1 MNKKRHNEVADIMDA
16 LFALDSRA
24 RCVFAP
30 DAADD
35 AAADLLELAGDLL
48 AAYETPTGDIIVAR
62 RTPSGWAPPAEV
74 TAGYPRRNGERWERP
89 RLIVGP
95 DGVAWLFYLGQERRM
110 VFAHR
115 DLGGA
120 WGPRFDV
127 PGIHYA
133 EPFNDGSVYE
143 ERAPLASYDV
153 AVDPS
158 RSALRVALESLDAFW
173 TFPPPQTWPPD
184 TFASPGNDPD
194 LAPGNNENFPL
205 HSTHE
210 LPLGAPRARPGAS
223 VLFVDDLEVAE
234 VEGLSWSPEAAEKHE
249 DNPILLAGENA
260 WDSMSINCC
269 GATVLHYDDALHWW
283 YTAFEYPGTGAVPKP
298 EKLAENWQ
306 KFGKACYARSD
317 DGLHWV
323 KPDLGLVEYMGSRR
337 NNIVPN
343 LSRSPLILKDKTEDD
358 PERRFKSVQQ
368 FEFDSWTPRRMRY
381 HISADGFRWTTRP
394 AERRFPDLV
403 PWYFGWNSF
412 FRDDEEKNPDRRY
425 KAYGYMG
432 LGPGRR
438 ASGMAWSRDCEV
450 WHGYEE
456 NPVVHPR
463 QVSGDYIHDLIVW
476 QESGLYLGLLQVSDA
491 WHNEE
496 FEIVVSRDGYRF
508 SLVQDGHKFIA
519 RGEERAWDNGSIAG
533 CSMPIRH
540 GEEMR
545 FYYAGNN
552 CPGDGETPEMAKWDE
567 PGKQIIHG
575 GLARIGLGRY
585 AGFQVDSNTEAA
597 TLTTVPIAPTNGPT
611 LPPLAVNAR
620 VHTGGNVTAALLDAE
635 TLAPLPGCAAGDCLP
650 MDTDAVAGPI
660 RWENRLDAAMPDQP
674 FRIRFYVTGAHSKLF
689 GFSWESSG

>member
-1 MNKKRHNEVADIMDA
+1 MDA
-16 LFALDSRA
+16 LFALDPRA
-24 RCVFAP
+24 RSVFSPEALN
-30 DAADD
+30 DSV
-35 AAADLLELAGDLL
+35 ADLLELGGGFL
-48 AAYETPTGDIIVAR
+48 AAYETPEGDITVAR
-62 RTPSGWAPPAEV
+62 HGPSGWAPPAEV
-74 TAGYPRRNGERWERP
+74 TAGYRRREGGRWERP
-89 RLIVGP
+89 RLIVGA
-95 DGVAWLFYLGQERRM
+95 DGVAWLFYLSAERRM

-115 DLGGA
+115 DLGGT
-120 WGPRFDV
+120 WGPRLDV

-153 AVDPS
+153 TLDPNGNT
-158 RSALRVALESLDAFW
+158 LCVALQSLDAFW

-184 TFASPGNDPD
+184 TFASPGNDPA
-194 LAPGNNENFPL
+194 LEPGNNENFPL
-205 HSTHE
+205 HATRE
-210 LPLGAPRARPGAS
+210 LPLGAPSARPGAS
-223 VLFVDDLEVAE
+223 VLFVDDLEVAA
-234 VEGLSWSPEAAEKHE
+234 VEGLDWSPEVAEKH
-249 DNPILLAGENA
+249 DANPVLHAGENT

-269 GATVLHYDDALHWW
+269 GASVLHYDDAFHWW

-317 DGLHWV
+317 DGIHWD

-343 LSRSPLILKDKTEDD
+343 LSRSPLIVKEDLEED
-358 PERRFKSVQQ
+358 PQRRFKSVQQ

-381 HISADGFRWTTRP
+381 HTSPDGFRWTTRP

-412 FRDDEEKNPDRRY
+412 FRDDQEKNPARRY

-438 ASGMAWSRDCEV
+438 ASGMAWSRDCVV
-450 WHGYEE
+450 WNGYGE

-463 QVSGDYIHDLIVW
+463 QVSGDYIHDLVVW

-496 FEIVVSRDGYRF
+496 FELVVSRDGYRF

-519 RGEERAWDNGSIAG
+519 RGEEGAWDNGSIAG
-533 CSMPIRH
+533 CSMPLRH
-540 GEEMR
+540 GDEMR

-552 CPGDGETPEMAKWDE
+552 CPGDDETPEMAKWNE

-575 GLARIGLGRY
+575 GLARVGLGRY
-585 AGFQVDSNTEAA
+585 AGFQPAPGAETA
-597 TLTTVPIAPTNGPT
+597 TLTTIPIAPTEELT
-611 LPPLAVNAR
+611 LPPLSVNAR
-620 VHTGGNVTAALLDAE
+620 VHPGGGVTAALLDAE
-635 TLAPLPGCAAGDCLP
+635 TLAPLAGYAAEDCMP
-650 MDTDAVAGPI
+650 METDAVAGPI
-660 RWENRLDAAMPDQP
+660 RWKNHPPTPPDRP
-674 FRIRFYVTGAHSKLF
+674 FRIRFYVTGAQSKLF
-689 GFSWESSG
+689 GFSWESSE